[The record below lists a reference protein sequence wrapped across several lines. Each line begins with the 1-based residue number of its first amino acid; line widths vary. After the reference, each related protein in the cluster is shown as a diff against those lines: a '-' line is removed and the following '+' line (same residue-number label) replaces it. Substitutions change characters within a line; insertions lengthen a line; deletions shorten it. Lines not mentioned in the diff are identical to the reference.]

1 MYSVSYYS
9 LNNIV
14 YQLFIWHLHYT
25 VLRVIYKRGNIYRR
39 IFMGY
44 KEVWWHFILAIP
56 ASVGF
61 GVSRTSWAQST
72 NIERW
77 LLLSP
82 HLTTMMALVLRK
94 QSSYHRKEAELS
106 LNPSSECLQRLYP
119 FSAIP
124 REDSRTWPRS
134 SGSSP
139 TFPDIRSG
147 WVSPPCQAPDEE
159 TGNVKDDR
167 LSEPWPC
174 GRERVHCLSSP
185 TRPLSGWMW
194 TLVLGLGLLFIT
206 RWWRCF
212 EQLYILCSEP
222 YRLIP
227 QFLVGEVV
235 IWAPFHL
242 QSSSPSAV
250 GRKQAWQEL
259 NKLVECSNLT
269 IFPLFQVQITS
280 SSKS

>member
-1 MYSVSYYS
+1 MKYLLYKLLLSLQHTSVGDISTFYLLYLLPLHLWTLSIPNQLYYLKNLSLWNMYSVSYYS

-39 IFMGY
+39 IFIGY

-106 LNPSSECLQRLYP
+106 LNPSSECLQRL
-119 FSAIP
+119 
-124 REDSRTWPRS
+124 
-134 SGSSP
+134 
-139 TFPDIRSG
+139 
-147 WVSPPCQAPDEE
+147 
-159 TGNVKDDR
+159 
-167 LSEPWPC
+167 
-174 GRERVHCLSSP
+174 
-185 TRPLSGWMW
+185 
-194 TLVLGLGLLFIT
+194 
-206 RWWRCF
+206 
-212 EQLYILCSEP
+212 
-222 YRLIP
+222 
-227 QFLVGEVV
+227 
-235 IWAPFHL
+235 
-242 QSSSPSAV
+242 
-250 GRKQAWQEL
+250 
-259 NKLVECSNLT
+259 
-269 IFPLFQVQITS
+269 
-280 SSKS
+280 